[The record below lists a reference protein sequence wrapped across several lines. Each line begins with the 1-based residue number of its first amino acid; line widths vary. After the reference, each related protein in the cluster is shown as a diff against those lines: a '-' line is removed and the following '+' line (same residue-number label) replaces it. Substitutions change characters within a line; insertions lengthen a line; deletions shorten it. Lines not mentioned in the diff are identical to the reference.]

1 MKEMGRT
8 SRSRLVKV
16 VGSALAAVLVGTV
29 VSGTSTQAASK
40 PAAVKTG
47 GFITVGIDGGVS
59 GHCFNNALAGG
70 ALGTSR
76 SIYEQLFE
84 RTKQGKF
91 VGYLA
96 ESATT
101 TDNKVWNIKLRSGIK
116 YSNGEAFNAANVKM
130 NLDTGRGIVPITKA
144 GFLGTG
150 VAVNANIYSV
160 EVVDDLNVKV
170 TLDRPDSALPALI
183 YRAGR
188 YVMRA
193 NEQANSPTTCSTK
206 PIGTGP
212 FMMKS
217 FSTDIAEVVRNP
229 NYWRKDANGVQL
241 PYLDGITFVNVK
253 EASQRAAAVRTG
265 SIDAGFFTQG
275 DATFTQDLLKRKSVV
290 TGYAST
296 PTAYGQWVPN
306 VGKKDSPFKFK
317 SCRLAAAHA
326 MDWNSYNKVRLKGTG
341 SYSGSI
347 VGKENPMFTLKG
359 APKFSI
365 AKSKEYQTTC
375 NTELGAKG
383 PMKLTLYADTSSQ
396 SLNNVKFIKQMLE
409 KAGIAMNEIT
419 QSESVVLIGK
429 IYAPGGNAFD
439 FAEGTP
445 AEGASPAYVAP
456 FFMSNAW
463 PKGSSNPVLAD
474 LSKLSDTIAAA
485 TGKARDDLQ
494 TKFGIILALGNHGDT
509 KVDDLTYAAMAETN
523 PAKNKAAWQAVTE
536 YLQTE
541 GYAIPAV
548 HGGFKVFVS
557 NKSKLKGIGKLA
569 LPGGGFAE
577 TVETKGFEWTGVSKG

>member
-16 VGSALAAVLVGTV
+16 MGSALAAVLVGTL
-29 VSGTSTQAASK
+29 VSGSATQAASK
-40 PAAVKTG
+40 PAAVKKG
-47 GFITVGIDGGVS
+47 GFITVAIDGGVG
-59 GHCFNNALAGG
+59 GHCFQNALAGG
-70 ALGTSR
+70 ALGSSR
-76 SIYEQLFE
+76 SIFEQLFE
-84 RTKQGKF
+84 RTNKGKF

-101 TDNKVWNIKLRSGIK
+101 TDNKVWNIKLRAGIK
-116 YSNGEAFNAANVKM
+116 YSNGEAFNAANVKQ
-130 NLDTGRGIVPITKA
+130 NIDIGRGEVDPTF
-144 GFLGTG
+144 GYLGTG

-160 EVVDDLNVKV
+160 EVVDDLNLKV

-193 NEQANSPTTCSTK
+193 PAQIANPKTCVTN

-212 FMMKS
+212 FMLKS
-217 FSTDIAEVVRNP
+217 FTTDLTEVVRNP
-229 NYWRKDANGVQL
+229 NYWRKDKNGVQL

-253 EASQRAAAVRTG
+253 EASQRAAAVRKGTV
-265 SIDAGFFTQG
+265 DAGFFTQG
-275 DATFTQDLLKRKSVV
+275 DATFTQDLLKRKKDV
-290 TGYAST
+290 TGYKST
-296 PTAYGQWVPN
+296 PTAYGQWMPN

-326 MDWNSYNKVRLKGTG
+326 MDWNAYNKVRLKGTG
-341 SYSGSI
+341 SFSGSL

-359 APKFSI
+359 APKFDI

-396 SLNNVKFIKQMLE
+396 SLNNVKFIRQMLD
-409 KAGIAMNEIT
+409 KAGIATNEIL
-419 QSESVVLIGK
+419 QAESTVLIGK
-429 IYAPGGNAFD
+429 IYAAGGNAYD
-439 FAEGTP
+439 FAQGTP

-456 FFMSNAW
+456 FFMSKAF
-463 PKGSSNPVLAD
+463 PTGSTNPILA
-474 LSKLSDTIAAA
+474 KL
-485 TGKARDDLQ
+485 GPGLVGR
-494 TKFGIILALGNHGDT
+494 FGIIIALGNHGDT
-509 KVDDLTYAAMAETN
+509 KVDDLTYAAMAETD
-523 PAKNKAAWQAVTE
+523 PAKSKVAWQAVTE

-548 HGGFKVFVS
+548 HGGFQVFTS
-557 NKSKLKGIGKLA
+557 NKSKLKGVGTLP
-569 LPGGGFAE
+569 LPGGGLAE
-577 TVETKGFEWTGVSKG
+577 VVETKGFEWTGVSKG

>member
-1 MKEMGRT
+1 M
-8 SRSRLVKV
+8 
-16 VGSALAAVLVGTV
+16 GSALAAVLVGTV
-29 VSGTSTQAASK
+29 VSGSATQAASK
-40 PAAVKTG
+40 PAAVKKG
-47 GFITVGIDGGVS
+47 GVITVAIDGGVG
-59 GHCFNNALAGG
+59 GHCFQNALAGG
-70 ALGTSR
+70 ALGSSR
-76 SIYEQLFE
+76 SIFEQLFE
-84 RTKQGKF
+84 RTNKGKF

-101 TDNKVWNIKLRSGIK
+101 TDNKVWNIKLRAGIK
-116 YSNGEAFNAANVKM
+116 YSNGEAFNAANVKQ
-130 NLDTGRGIVPITKA
+130 NIDIGRGEVDPTF
-144 GFLGTG
+144 GYLGTG

-160 EVVDDLNVKV
+160 EVVDDLNLKV

-193 NEQANSPTTCSTK
+193 PAQIANPKTCVTN

-212 FMMKS
+212 FMLKS
-217 FSTDIAEVVRNP
+217 FTTDLTEVVRNP

-253 EASQRAAAVRTG
+253 EASQRAAAVRKGTV
-265 SIDAGFFTQG
+265 DAGFFTQG
-275 DATFTQDLLKRKSVV
+275 DATFTQDLLKRKKDV
-290 TGYAST
+290 TGYQST
-296 PTAYGQWVPN
+296 PTAYGQWMPN

-326 MDWNSYNKVRLKGTG
+326 MDWNAYNKVRLKGTG
-341 SYSGSI
+341 SFSGSL

-359 APKFSI
+359 APKFDI

-396 SLNNVKFIKQMLE
+396 SLNNVKFIRQMLE
-409 KAGIAMNEIT
+409 KAGIATNEIL
-419 QSESVVLIGK
+419 QAESTVLIGK
-429 IYAPGGNAFD
+429 IYAAGGNAYD
-439 FAEGTP
+439 FAQGTP

-456 FFMSNAW
+456 FFMSKAF
-463 PKGSSNPVLAD
+463 PTGSTNPILA
-474 LSKLSDTIAAA
+474 KLGPALV
-485 TGKARDDLQ
+485 GR
-494 TKFGIILALGNHGDT
+494 FGIIIALGNHGDT
-509 KVDDLTYAAMAETN
+509 KVDDLTYAAMAETD
-523 PAKNKAAWQAVTE
+523 PAKSKVAWQAVTE

>member
-16 VGSALAAVLVGTV
+16 MGSALAAVLVGTL
-29 VSGTSTQAASK
+29 VSGSATQAAPK
-40 PAAVKTG
+40 PGAVKTG
-47 GFITVGIDGGVS
+47 GFITVGIDGTVG

-84 RTKQGKF
+84 RTSKGKF

-101 TDNKVWNIKLRSGIK
+101 TDNLVWNIKLRAGIK

-130 NLDTGRGIVPITKA
+130 NLDTGRGIVPVTKA
-144 GFLGTG
+144 GYLGTG
-150 VAVNANIYSV
+150 VAVNANIANV

-170 TLDRPDSALPALI
+170 TLDRPDQALPALI

-193 NEQANSPTTCSTK
+193 NAQADNPKTCSIN

-217 FSTDIAEVVRNP
+217 YVPDQLEVVRNP
-229 NYWRKDANGVQL
+229 NYWRKDKNGVQL

-317 SCRLAAAHA
+317 SCRLAVAHA
-326 MDWNSYNKVRLKGTG
+326 MDWNAYNKVRLKGTG

-396 SLNNVKFIKQMLE
+396 SLNNVKFIKQQLE

-419 QSESVVLIGK
+419 QAESSVLIPK
-429 IYAPGGNAFD
+429 IYGAGGNAYD

-456 FFMSNAW
+456 FFMSKAYPN
-463 PKGSSNPVLAD
+463 GSTNPVLKSLND
-474 LSKLSDTIAAA
+474 LGSQLVALKLA
-485 TGKARDDLQ
+485 TDGNLVG
-494 TKFGIILALGNHGDT
+494 KFGIIIALGNHGDT
-509 KVDDLTYAAMAETN
+509 KVDDMVYAAMAETN
-523 PAKNKAAWQAVTE
+523 PAKSKVLWQAVTE

-557 NKSKLKGIGKLA
+557 NKSKLKGIGKLE
-569 LPGGGFAE
+569 LPGGGFAD